1 MANKISEQE
10 FFKSLERLEGLAKG
24 QICTGPNSEVS
35 SWAGTNKQSVPQTGE
50 GVGADQDGDYDK
62 GKARKS
68 IADKVMKGQPLNEQE
83 VALLNSDL
91 SKAEPFQ
98 GRESKEEE
106 EAEEKEREKKGGKDE
121 KEDKDDKGGDT
132 SLAGMFG
139 KSQQAPQDMGKSFA
153 QTVQENDTLQK
164 GIEVSDFLLEMTKSF
179 ALGLENI
186 SRRLEAHVDSR
197 FGQFA
202 SEQGDFN
209 KSLAE
214 AVANIG
220 YGVGALSKSVDD
232 AGNQPAGAPK
242 SQLRAVPG
250 GAAPAAPQGVQALSK
265 GQGNPLEG
273 ITKSQVLDAM
283 TTMMEKGQCAPLDV
297 VKFETTGDLNPA
309 IRDQIAKSLSGG
321 QQ

>member
-98 GRESKEEE
+98 GKESKEEE
-106 EAEEKEREKKGGKDE
+106 EAEEKEREKKGGKKDDE
-121 KEDKDDKGGDT
+121 KKDDDKGGDT

-139 KSQQAPQDMGKSFA
+139 KGQPPAQDMGKSFA
-153 QTVQENDTLQK
+153 QAVQDNDTLQK
-164 GIEVSDFLLEMTKSF
+164 GIEVSDFLLEMVKSF
-179 ALGLENI
+179 ALGLENV

-197 FGQFA
+197 LGQFA

-220 YGVGALSKSVDD
+220 YGVGALSKGIED
-232 AGNQPAGAPK
+232 AGQQPAGAPK
-242 SQLRAVPG
+242 SQLRAVPAG
-250 GAAPAAPQGVQALSK
+250 AAPQGVQPLSK

>member
-83 VALLNSDL
+83 VAILNADL
-91 SKAEPFQ
+91 SKSQDEDEDDKGGDKDP
-98 GRESKEEE
+98 RD
-106 EAEEKEREKKGGKDE
+106 EKKGGKDE
-121 KEDKDDKGGDT
+121 KKDDDGKGGDT

-153 QTVQENDTLQK
+153 QAVQDNDTLQK
-164 GIEVSDFLLEMTKSF
+164 GIEVSDFLLEMVKSF
-179 ALGLENI
+179 ALGLENV

-220 YGVGALSKSVDD
+220 YGVGALSKGIED
-232 AGNQPAGAPK
+232 AGQQPAGAPK
-242 SQLRAVPG
+242 SQLRAVPAG
-250 GAAPAAPQGVQALSK
+250 TAPQGVQPLSK

-273 ITKSQVLDAM
+273 ITKSQVLDTM
-283 TTMMEKGQCAPLDV
+283 TAMMEKGQCAPLDV

>member
-1 MANKISEQE
+1 MADKITEQE

-24 QICTGPNSEVS
+24 QICTGPNSEKT
-35 SWAGTNKQSVPQTGE
+35 SWAGTSKQSVPQTGE
-50 GVGADQDGDYDK
+50 GVGADEDGDYDK

-68 IADKVMKGQPLNEQE
+68 IAEKVMKGQPLDERE

-91 SKAEPFQ
+91 AKSQDDDEDDKGGKDRDP
-98 GRESKEEE
+98 RED
-106 EAEEKEREKKGGKDE
+106 EKEREDEEKKDE
-121 KEDKDDKGGDT
+121 KGGGT

-139 KSQQAPQDMGKSFA
+139 KSQDMGKSFA
-153 QTVQENDTLQK
+153 ESVQESDTLQK

-186 SRRLEAHVDSR
+186 KREVIAHVNATL
-197 FGQFA
+197 GQFA

-220 YGVGALSKSVDD
+220 YGVGALSKGIEDRS
-232 AGNQPAGAPK
+232 NQPASGPK
-242 SQLRAVPG
+242 SQLRAVAG
-250 GAAPAAPQGVQALSK
+250 GQGVQPLQK

-273 ITKSQVLDAM
+273 VTKAQVLDRM
-283 TTMMEKGQCAPLDV
+283 TDMLEKGQCSPLDV

-309 IRDQIAKSLSGG
+309 IRDQITKSFSG
-321 QQ
+321 QS